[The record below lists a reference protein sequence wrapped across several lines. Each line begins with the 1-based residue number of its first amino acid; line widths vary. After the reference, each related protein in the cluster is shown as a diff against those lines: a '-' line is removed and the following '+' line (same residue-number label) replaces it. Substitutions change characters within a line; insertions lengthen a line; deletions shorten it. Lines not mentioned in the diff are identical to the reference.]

1 MVKTRKMISRLV
13 DILNFLLIFHSFDIA
28 LILLKAGIQKSYVDY
43 SRKTGLIRL
52 KDMDMNLNRKQHL
65 FFFRGIEFAYR
76 LKNECNA
83 VFRLDDNGKILVD
96 IDGIEAFIST
106 DGDLDIIDKIF
117 FRNLYNI
124 TIDHPT
130 VVLDVGMNVGFS
142 ALFFAKNPN
151 VIVVGFE
158 PFKMTFEQ
166 AVSNVKLN
174 NDLNDRIITN
184 QYGLGGIN
192 KKIRTNYLFE
202 LSRLSS
208 IYGLP
213 TGFSDTNCDIE
224 EIEIRN
230 VSDVMKEIE
239 QKFPDRNIV
248 MKIDCEGSEYEI
260 INSLY
265 KNEMLA
271 NIHCLLMKW
280 HIRDPSHDPGK
291 LVSQLEESNFL
302 VLETRNSRE
311 GGSLYAFR
319 MSCRDPNS
327 N

>member
-1 MVKTRKMISRLV
+1 MVKTRKIISRLV
-13 DILNFLLIFHSFDIA
+13 DVLNFLLIFHSFDIA
-28 LILLKAGIQKSYVDY
+28 FILLRAGIPKSYIDY

-52 KDMDMNLNRKQHL
+52 KDMDINLKRKQHL

-83 VFRLDDNGKILVD
+83 VFSLDDNGKILVN
-96 IDGIEAFIST
+96 IDGIESFIST
-106 DGDLDIIDKIF
+106 DGDLDIMDKIF

-124 TIDHPT
+124 TIDYPT
-130 VVLDVGMNVGFS
+130 VVLDIGMNVGFS

-151 VIVVGFE
+151 VIVIGFE

-166 AVSNVKLN
+166 AMSNIKLN
-174 NDLNDRIITN
+174 NNLNDRIITN
-184 QYGLGGIN
+184 QYGLGGLN
-192 KKIRTNYLFE
+192 KRIRTNYSFE

-213 TGFSDTNCDIE
+213 TGLPDTSYYIE

-230 VSDVMKEIE
+230 VSEVMMEIE
-239 QKFPDRNIV
+239 RKFPDRNIV

-265 KNEMLA
+265 ENEQLA
-271 NIHCLLMKW
+271 NIYCLLMKW
-280 HIRDPSHDPGK
+280 HIKAQIHDPNK
-291 LVSQLEESNFL
+291 LVSQLEASNFV
-302 VLETRNSRE
+302 VLETRNSRD

-319 MSCRDPNS
+319 KPCQRSNS
-327 N
+327 T